1 MFRIGEFSKLCGLS
15 ADTLYHYEKQ
25 KILIPMSIDKF
36 TGYRYYDASQI
47 VTVNKILALK
57 DAGFSLIEISNLLK
71 DETPVRLLLEMLE
84 NKAQLLAS
92 TLEEE
97 YNRLERL
104 HTNIFLIKN
113 GGIPQMNEIIIKTVE
128 PILVASTRKVFA
140 KNSFDENLEQMWPTV
155 NNYINEKGIKRTI
168 PCLMLYH
175 SGWWDLKQLNI
186 IYDEQTLDVEVV
198 EPVTKYV
205 EGNGEVQVYELPK
218 IEKMACIVHHGPF
231 STIGKTFDTLFEW
244 IRQNNYV
251 ADGPIREIYHKGDWV
266 TDNPNEYI
274 TELQIPIK

>member
-1 MFRIGEFSKLCGLS
+1 MLRIGEFSKLCGLS

-25 KILIPMSIDKF
+25 KILIPMYVDKF

-57 DAGFSLIEISNLLK
+57 DAGFSLIEISNLIK
-71 DETPVRLLLEMLE
+71 DETSVQLLLKMLE
-84 NKAQLLAS
+84 NKAQLLES

-97 YNRLERL
+97 SNRLERL

-140 KNSFDENLEQMWPTV
+140 KKSFNENLKQMWPTV

-175 SGWWDLKQLNI
+175 SGWWDMKQWEI

-198 EPVTKYV
+198 EPVTKYF

-218 IEKMACIVHHGPF
+218 IEKMACIVHHGSF
-231 STIGKTFDTLFEW
+231 SMIGKTFDTLFEW

-251 ADGPIREIYHKGDWV
+251 SYGPIREIYHKGDWV

>member
-1 MFRIGEFSKLCGLS
+1 
-15 ADTLYHYEKQ
+15 
-25 KILIPMSIDKF
+25 MSVDKF

-57 DAGFSLIEISNLLK
+57 DAGFSLIEISNLIK
-71 DETPVRLLLEMLE
+71 DDAPVRLLLELLE
-84 NKAQLLAS
+84 NKAQLLES

-113 GGIPQMNEIIIKTVE
+113 GGIPKMNEIIIKTVE
-128 PILVASTRKVFA
+128 PILVASARKVFS
-140 KNSFDENLEQMWPTV
+140 KESFDENLEQMWPTV
-155 NNYINEKGIKRTI
+155 NNYINAKGIKRTI
-168 PCLMLYH
+168 PCLMIYH
-175 SGWWDLKQLNI
+175 SGWWDMKQWNL
-186 IYDEQTLDVEVV
+186 IYDEQTLDVEVA
-198 EPVTKYV
+198 EPVTKFF

-218 IEKMACIVHHGPF
+218 IEKMACIVHHGSF
-231 STIGKTFDTLFEW
+231 STISKTFDTLFEW

>member
-1 MFRIGEFSKLCGLS
+1 M
-15 ADTLYHYEKQ
+15 TV
-25 KILIPMSIDKF
+25 DKF

-57 DAGFSLIEISNLLK
+57 DAGFSLIEISNLIK

-84 NKAQLLAS
+84 NKAQLLET

-128 PILVASTRKVFA
+128 PILVASTRKVFT
-140 KNSFDENLEQMWPTV
+140 KNSFDENLELMWPTV

-186 IYDEQTLDVEVV
+186 IYNEQTLDVEVV
-198 EPVTKYV
+198 EPVTKFF

-218 IEKMACIVHHGPF
+218 IEKMACIVHNGSF

-244 IRQNNYV
+244 IRQNNYL
-251 ADGPIREIYHKGDWV
+251 ADGPVREIYHKGDWV
-266 TDNPNEYI
+266 TDNPEEYI
-274 TELQIPIK
+274 TELQIPINRVC